1 MNDLVMPELLM
12 QAGTDQGIGR
22 EVLRKEDK
30 RLLLGQGKYVGDM
43 RMPDMLE
50 VAFVRS
56 PVAHA
61 RLGQIEKPPGLEHLV
76 YTMADMTSVR
86 PIIAASSLPGF
97 KISAQYPLAQ
107 DKVRHVGELLSLIH
121 I

>member
-1 MNDLVMPELLM
+1 MNDLVMPDLLM

-30 RLLLGQGKYVGDM
+30 RLLLGQGRYVGDM

-61 RLGQIEKPPGLEHLV
+61 RLGQIEKPQGMEHLV
-76 YTMADMTSVR
+76 YTMADLIGVR
-86 PIIAASSLPGF
+86 PI
-97 KISAQYPLAQ
+97 
-107 DKVRHVGELLSLIH
+107 VLSLIH